1 MTVTL
6 PERPADLD
14 EEVPLNLVEPEPEEP
29 DLDEMRTAIDE
40 LVDGRF
46 NVEIIGGEIIVSPL
60 ARTLH
65 DLIVSRMH
73 AIFVRALDEDTHNV
87 SQRVE
92 FVVDNKNGPQPD
104 LAIMDAALRAETL
117 EAFEYAAK
125 DALLV
130 VEVASPSNGD
140 DDRKWGRK
148 YKAYAKGM
156 VPIYLLI
163 DPHAETGPSLTLFTQ
178 PNGKRYQ
185 AEATVPFGTP
195 LQLPEPF
202 DAVTIDSSRFPTP
215 TG

>member
-1 MTVTL
+1 MTL

-14 EEVPLNLVEPEPEEP
+14 YEVPADLVEPEPEGP
-29 DLDEMRTAIDE
+29 DLDAMRTAIDE

-46 NVEIIGGEIIVSPL
+46 KVEILGGEIIVSPL

-65 DLIVSRMH
+65 DMIVSRLH
-73 AIFVRALDEDTHNV
+73 AMFVRALDEDTHNV

-92 FVVDNKNGPQPD
+92 FVVDNKNSPQPD
-104 LAIMDAALRAETL
+104 LAIMDVALRNDTL
-117 EAFEYAAK
+117 EASEYAAK

-130 VEVASPSNGD
+130 VEVASPSHGD

-148 YKAYAKGM
+148 YKAYAKGLI
-156 VPIYLLI
+156 PIYLLV

-185 AEATVPFGTP
+185 VETTVAFGIP
-195 LQLPEPF
+195 LPLPEPF
-202 DAVTIDSSRFPTP
+202 DAVTIDSRRFPVP